1 MNLITYFKNLL
12 DKTDIILTDQQ
23 IQQLIVYIELLNK
36 WNKTY
41 NLTSVRSPEQ
51 MVVRHIL
58 DSIIVDKYLIG
69 KRFIDVGT
77 GPGLP
82 GIPLAIVRHNDH
94 FTLLDSLG
102 KRVRFLRQIQH

>member
-1 MNLITYFKNLL
+1 MSLITYFKTLL

-51 MVVRHIL
+51 MVVH
-58 DSIIVDKYLIG
+58 G
-69 KRFIDVGT
+69 
-77 GPGLP
+77 
-82 GIPLAIVRHNDH
+82 
-94 FTLLDSLG
+94 
-102 KRVRFLRQIQH
+102 

>member
-1 MNLITYFKNLL
+1 MQQSLTYFKNLL

-36 WNKTY
+36 WNKIY

-58 DSIIVDKYLIG
+58 GGFVE
-69 KRFIDVGT
+69 
-77 GPGLP
+77 
-82 GIPLAIVRHNDH
+82 
-94 FTLLDSLG
+94 
-102 KRVRFLRQIQH
+102 